1 MFLNPP
7 PPPKKYNLAKKC
19 RSKKKHGSG
28 PVSESA
34 HGCSRHHQVAG
45 VHVLQP
51 IHAKSKV
58 TSWNPTVFNVVG
70 SGGFPRFGGKPP
82 SLGQITRGFFVVKKN
97 GNAEDWRSIF
107 LEAPIWRCSV
117 CFWCGKSRNQEEK
130 GGKETI
136 WKWNCWVSKQV
147 YKANQMESSHRW
159 WPWNPSDR
167 TRHFKKFWK
176 SVLSFNG
183 SNLPTAL
190 FVFQE
195 TGSAM
200 GLLEAPRP
208 SFQNWP
214 TGLQCWQKTMTT
226 TDRQCGR
233 QVIWLDPKQ
242 KPIQFT
248 FLHHANSAR
257 CWLQYQ
263 I

>member
-7 PPPKKYNLAKKC
+7 PAKKIQS
-19 RSKKKHGSG
+19 SKEMH
-28 PVSESA
+28 
-34 HGCSRHHQVAG
+34 
-45 VHVLQP
+45 
-51 IHAKSKV
+51 
-58 TSWNPTVFNVVG
+58 
-70 SGGFPRFGGKPP
+70 
-82 SLGQITRGFFVVKKN
+82 VKKN
-97 GNAEDWRSIF
+97 MDLVLSVSLLMAAQGITKLLVCMYCSPSMPNPKSHPETPRFSTWLVRGGSLVSGGNLPRWVRSPEVSLWWKKWKCRRLAEHFFGSTNLKVF
-107 LEAPIWRCSV
+107 CV
-117 CFWCGKSRNQEEK
+117 FWCGKSRNQEEK

-257 CWLQYQ
+257 CWIQYQ